1 MRGAKIVAAAADV
14 APAPDD
20 DSEDDDD
27 EGSISLAWAKG
38 GKEEEG
44 SFSVPRNCSWSSLGV
59 EEASSS
65 SFLVEV
71 ADSNSPILEMTEA
84 VDSREEAEM
93 DRGREAH
100 FVVSFSRE
108 DDFGLDD
115 SF

>member
-1 MRGAKIVAAAADV
+1 MRGAKIEAAVADV

-27 EGSISLAWAKG
+27 EGSIS
-38 GKEEEG
+38 EEEG
-44 SFSVPRNCSWSSLGV
+44 SFSVSRAS
-59 EEASSS
+59 SSS
-65 SFLVEV
+65 SFLAEV

-84 VDSREEAEM
+84 VDSREEAEV

-108 DDFGLDD
+108 EVDFGLDD